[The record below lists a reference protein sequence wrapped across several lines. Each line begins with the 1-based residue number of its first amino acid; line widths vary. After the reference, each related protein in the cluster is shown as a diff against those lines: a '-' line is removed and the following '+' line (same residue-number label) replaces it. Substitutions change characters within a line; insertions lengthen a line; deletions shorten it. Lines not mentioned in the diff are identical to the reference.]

1 MVCGLIVLAV
11 SLVWFFGTGWLLPKM
26 ERVAPPPAA
35 QMARAS
41 GEKLPLRQF
50 LSLFASSGLILLLI
64 PIAVHGTLKDSV
76 TQWVPTYIVETF
88 AADSSISL
96 LLTMILPI
104 VNVAGAYLAKWL
116 NRYTRSEPATAS
128 VFFALA
134 LGLLSLLLCW
144 GDPEHASHDPVPR
157 GDYNLHVCG

>member
-1 MVCGLIVLAV
+1 MLALKFLPWNGVFLVCGLIVLAV

-104 VNVAGAYLAKWL
+104 VNVAG
-116 NRYTRSEPATAS
+116 
-128 VFFALA
+128 
-134 LGLLSLLLCW
+134 C
-144 GDPEHASHDPVPR
+144 VPCK
-157 GDYNLHVCG
+157 VA